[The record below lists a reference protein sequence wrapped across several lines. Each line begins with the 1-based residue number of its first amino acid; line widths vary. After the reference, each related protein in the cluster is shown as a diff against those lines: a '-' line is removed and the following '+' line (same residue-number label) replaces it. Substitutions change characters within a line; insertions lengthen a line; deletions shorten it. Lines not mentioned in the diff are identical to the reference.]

1 MSKKH
6 VQKSGIRAGQWVTC
20 HAQYACRNQGVHVYS
35 KELEYAKEY
44 FADKGEL
51 QGKNPTA
58 EQVKEFRD
66 RYKKKPLVYRLS
78 KIPKEDLSGI
88 KYTYPQYE
96 ARNRAS
102 GEIVTR
108 RRDTYAGAFAYL
120 AEQAEKNDVLIT
132 LVYDDGTKEDLTPE
146 GTEDLI
152 ARGKKNPHKRYTDI
166 AHLELFGHRDNV
178 VTVQEKYGCKLEK
191 FR

>member
-1 MSKKH
+1 MTC
-6 VQKSGIRAGQWVTC
+6 RAKC
-20 HAQYACRNQGVHVYS
+20 ACRNKGVHGYS
-35 KELEYAKEY
+35 QELEYAREY
-44 FADKGEL
+44 FDDKGQL
-51 QGKNPTA
+51 DGKNPTPQ
-58 EQVKEFRD
+58 QVKEFRD

-78 KIPKEDLSGI
+78 KFPKEDLSGI

-96 ARNRAS
+96 ARNRSS

-132 LVYDDGTKEDLTPE
+132 LVYGDGTKGDLTPE

-152 ARGKKNPHKRYTDI
+152 ARGKKNPHRRYGDI
-166 AHLELFGHRDNV
+166 THLKLYEHRDNI